1 MLKRALICSNEHR
14 LDFIVWQSS
23 NIKRDKRQIE
33 IRIYKCNFLF
43 CVNETIIISALSD
56 AFNVNERQL

>member
-1 MLKRALICSNEHR
+1 M
-14 LDFIVWQSS
+14 VWPSS
-23 NIKRDKRQIE
+23 NIERDKRQIE
-33 IRIYKCNFLF
+33 IRIYKCNFPF